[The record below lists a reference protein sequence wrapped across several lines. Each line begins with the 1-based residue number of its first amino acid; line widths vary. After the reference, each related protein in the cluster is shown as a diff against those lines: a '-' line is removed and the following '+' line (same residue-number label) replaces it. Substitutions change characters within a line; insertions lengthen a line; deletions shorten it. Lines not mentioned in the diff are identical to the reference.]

1 MNMMKQA
8 KVYRFAILGAGGIGC
23 YYGARLLMA
32 GNKVSFV
39 ARGEHLAALKH
50 DGLDLQHSDFSF
62 KGAVDACSL
71 EELLEH
77 EPADFDA
84 LLVCV
89 KATATQE
96 LASNIRQWF
105 EHTGQETAIIS
116 LQNGVDNEPKL
127 AEILGGDV
135 VIGGL
140 AVRIGGHIIR
150 PGVVESTGIAQIVLG
165 AWPGVGSPADRRF
178 GSDLTYWV
186 EAFNRAGIP
195 TRQVSDIRHEIWR
208 KLVINNGVNPLSAL
222 TRLDTRSLSHHPLL
236 GNIVHQLMQEAARAA
251 AADGEL
257 LTDQDAQ
264 EMFDLIRDFDPIK
277 TSMLVDLEKGRQ
289 LEVDAISGAVLQRSR
304 KLGITAPH
312 TERVHTLLKTQLGEV
327 RR

>member
-1 MNMMKQA
+1 MTHTIKQA
-8 KVYRFAILGAGGIGC
+8 PVYRFAILGAGGIGC

-32 GNKVSFV
+32 GNKASFV
-39 ARGEHLAALKH
+39 ARGEHLAALKN
-50 DGLDLQHSDFSF
+50 DGLDLRHSNFSY
-62 KGAVDACSL
+62 KGAVDACSM
-71 EELLEH
+71 EELLQRQ
-77 EPADFDA
+77 PADFDA

-96 LASNIRQWF
+96 LADNIKRWF
-105 EHTGQETAIIS
+105 ERTGQETAIIS

-127 AEILGGDV
+127 AEILGDDR

-150 PGVVESTGIAQIVLG
+150 PGVVEATGIAQIILG
-165 AWPGVGSPADRRF
+165 AWPGAGSAADRRF
-178 GSDLTYWV
+178 GADLPHWV

-222 TRLDTRSLSHHPLL
+222 TRLDTYSLSHHPLL
-236 GNIVHQLMQEAARAA
+236 GTIVHQLMLEAARAA
-251 AADGEL
+251 AADGEQL
-257 LTDQDAQ
+257 NEQDAE
-264 EMFDLIRDFDPIK
+264 EMFELIRNFDPIK

-304 KLGITAPH
+304 KLGIAAPH
-312 TERVHTLLKTQLGEV
+312 TERVHALLKAELGEA
-327 RR
+327 